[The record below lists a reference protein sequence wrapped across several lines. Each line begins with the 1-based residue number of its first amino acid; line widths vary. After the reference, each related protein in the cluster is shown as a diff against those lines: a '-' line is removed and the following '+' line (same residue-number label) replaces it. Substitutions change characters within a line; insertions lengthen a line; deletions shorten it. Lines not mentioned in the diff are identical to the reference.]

1 MTVSGEFKID
11 SLKIKSGLELGI
23 VLMIAKTI
31 LLSSVNLPYSN
42 TIDNVLTIAVCMI
55 FMFSIWKQDYQI
67 KRLIFSGVL
76 VLAALYSSVKI
87 DNSALL
93 ITVLTCLAIRDSD
106 IERILHFMFSYLFLF
121 FLIQI
126 SWSFIL
132 WMFGKGEIYYYYQ
145 GQLVFHLGYGNK
157 NKLSIIIYNLILMWT
172 YLNFDRIHMKH
183 VVVLCVISCL
193 TFLLARTKTFLIEIV
208 VTLLLLTVLNM
219 KKPVFDKMIHLIS
232 GILFPSLF
240 VVTNFLVVHY
250 LDNNRIV
257 NMINKLLT
265 NRIRLGAYA
274 YENYGFTLLGQTINY
289 NIEWDRTF
297 GLTAF
302 TFDNVY
308 SFLAMNQGILWGMIL
323 TICLW
328 KLSRLKEKRIS
339 YCIILW
345 SLYAMTEVHGLDCYI
360 MFPLILITYILK
372 NNAWKKK
379 EKLERVR

>member
-328 KLSRLKEKRIS
+328 KLSRLKEKG
-339 YCIILW
+339 LVTV
-345 SLYAMTEVHGLDCYI
+345 LYYGAYML
-360 MFPLILITYILK
+360 
-372 NNAWKKK
+372 
-379 EKLERVR
+379 